1 MAAGRGEL
9 NRLMPRKPTRFPLIL
24 ATVGLVCIAAMAYL
38 SYELGRYQA
47 GYSLL
52 DVRRNAESKDA
63 EIAAKSEQIDDLER
77 QIAIL
82 ETAREIDRE
91 TYAQVGANL
100 NQLEAQI
107 QTQQEELAFYQGI
120 VSPGDGAAGLRVQS
134 FAIEPQRSERAYV
147 IKLVLIQAIV
157 HNQNVTGSVN
167 LTVVGQSGGVKTE
180 LDVLDLVVGDSRPST
195 RYSFRYFQDL
205 EFEIELPLGFTAES
219 VELVVAPSEP
229 KGSDV
234 AQTFS
239 WPE

>member
-1 MAAGRGEL
+1 MAPKRA
-9 NRLMPRKPTRFPLIL
+9 RFPLVVT
-24 ATVGLVCIAAMAYL
+24 AVVLVFVAAMAYL

-52 DVRRNAESKDA
+52 DVRRTVETKDA
-63 EIAAKSEQIDDLER
+63 DIATRNERIDDLER
-77 QIAIL
+77 QVAIL

-91 TYAQVGANL
+91 TYAQVEANL
-100 NQLEAQI
+100 SQLEAQI
-107 QTQQEELAFYQGI
+107 QAQQEELAFYQGI

-134 FAIEPQRSERAYV
+134 LMIEPQRAERAFS

-167 LTVVGQSGGVKTE
+167 LTVVGQSDGVRAE
-180 LDVLDLVVGDSRPST
+180 LDVLDLTVGDDPPST
-195 RYSFRYFQDL
+195 RYSFRYFQDM

-219 VELVVAPSEP
+219 VELVVKPAEP

-234 AQTFS
+234 VQSFA
-239 WPE
+239 WPDEVAVPR